1 LPLEEQN
8 LDSRRKKMKTLKI
21 LQVIILSGLILG
33 GGFVSGCGGPE
44 TEIRQQQ
51 ITTTLGQELTD
62 LDAAYKKGLITEKEY
77 QKAKK
82 DILRRYEK

>member
-1 LPLEEQN
+1 MRTP
-8 LDSRRKKMKTLKI
+8 KI
-21 LQVIILSGLILG
+21 LPVIILSGLILG
-33 GGFVSGCGGPE
+33 GGFVIGCGGPD

-51 ITTTLGQELTD
+51 ITTTLGQELID
-62 LDAAYKKGLITEKEY
+62 LDTAYKKGLITEKEY

>member
-1 LPLEEQN
+1 
-8 LDSRRKKMKTLKI
+8 MKI
-21 LQVIILSGLILG
+21 LRILQATILSGLILG
-33 GGFVSGCGGPE
+33 AGVFSGCGGPD

-51 ITTTLGQELTD
+51 ITTTLGQELID
-62 LDAAYKKGLITEKEY
+62 LDTAYKKGLITEKEY

>member
-1 LPLEEQN
+1 
-8 LDSRRKKMKTLKI
+8 MKIPKI
-21 LQVIILSGLILG
+21 LQAIVLSGLILG
-33 GGFVSGCGGPE
+33 GGFIAGCGGPD

-51 ITTTLGQELTD
+51 ITTTLGQELID
-62 LDAAYKKGLITEKEY
+62 LDTAYKKGLITEKEY

>member
-1 LPLEEQN
+1 LEERN
-8 LDSRRKKMKTLKI
+8 LDSRREEMKTPKI

-33 GGFVSGCGGPE
+33 VTFVPSCGGPD